1 MAFISFNS
9 ILKSLTFG
17 QKNQNFCLFFVFS
30 FRNWKIIWCAAHS
43 FPVLFF
49 RVLWVEKKDT
59 FQVNFSTLSIIS
71 SCNDVVKTENTQNLD
86 SFSQIFR
93 KTIECSENNQL
104 FYLLLKFRENKAN
117 RIVNFLLDKIP
128 WNHRN
133 GWNNLLLLCNFF
145 STKTNHSF
153 FFLAKIS
160 WNQRILFVWLLR
172 ICRFPSFH

>member
-1 MAFISFNS
+1 MQH
-9 ILKSLTFG
+9 ILFR
-17 QKNQNFCLFFVFS
+17 FCFSEYCGLKKKTLF
-30 FRNWKIIWCAAHS
+30 R
-43 FPVLFF
+43 
-49 RVLWVEKKDT
+49 
-59 FQVNFSTLSIIS
+59 QVNFSTLSVIS
-71 SCNDVVKTENTQNLD
+71 CCNDVVKTVKITQNLD

-153 FFLAKIS
+153 FFLQKFREIKEYC
-160 WNQRILFVWLLR
+160 LFVWLLR

>member
-1 MAFISFNS
+1 MQH
-9 ILKSLTFG
+9 ILFR
-17 QKNQNFCLFFVFS
+17 FCFS
-30 FRNWKIIWCAAHS
+30 EYCGLKI
-43 FPVLFF
+43 
-49 RVLWVEKKDT
+49 KDT
-59 FQVNFSTLSIIS
+59 FQVNFSTLSVIS

-145 STKTNHSF
+145 FYENEPFF

-172 ICRFPSFH
+172 ICRFPSFHQFK